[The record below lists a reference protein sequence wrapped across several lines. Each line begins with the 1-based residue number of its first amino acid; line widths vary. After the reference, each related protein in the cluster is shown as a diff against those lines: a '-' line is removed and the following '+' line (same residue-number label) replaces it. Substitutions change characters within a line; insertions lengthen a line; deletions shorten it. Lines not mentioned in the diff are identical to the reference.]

1 MNNVSLQQLVKHL
14 GAAYCA
20 YWRRAAP
27 SSPISSHY
35 LCASTPR
42 ADLILRARLARLAD
56 VDDKDRACPGPAAR
70 TRAQQTVLSRSA
82 LPKQV
87 AEDEAD
93 DTSNEQFYSAADD
106 KGSMSDYSDDSLEDI
121 ISLSAPELPQSPSG
135 VMPSLTSATPRAGGR
150 RTVGIRTPGSVA
162 SNFTSATMRPG
173 RGGGKT
179 FKVEGLL
186 QRIPNEVL
194 HFRPRN
200 DEDVHSYVFVDIAPS
215 PRSDA
220 SPAIGLESNLPRSP
234 S

>member
-1 MNNVSLQQLVKHL
+1 MMNNVSLQQLVKHL

-106 KGSMSDYSDDSLEDI
+106 KGTVGQKW
-121 ISLSAPELPQSPSG
+121 SAPELPQSPSG